1 MAPLPASTAIDRKKF
16 FDAVRK
22 APFPGRLTAEQVA
35 GMEAII
41 GEWMM
46 RGGGDLRW
54 LAYELATTFHET
66 ARTMQPITEYGPKS
80 YFSKYDGRKDLGN
93 TVAGDGYRFRGR
105 GFVQLT
111 GRRNYALASKKVGVD
126 LVGFPDRALEPA
138 VAAAIMFVGMTEGW
152 FTGKKLADYF
162 GARTD
167 WTGAR
172 KIING
177 TDKAA
182 TIAGYARAFH
192 AALTAA

>member
-1 MAPLPASTAIDRKKF
+1 MTAIDRKTF

-22 APFPGRLTAEQVA
+22 APFPGRLAAEQVA

-41 GEWMM
+41 GEWVM

-54 LAYELATTFHET
+54 LAYELGTTFHET
-66 ARTMQPITEYGPKS
+66 ARTMQPITEYGPVS

-93 TVAGDGYRFRGR
+93 TVKGDGYRFRGR

-126 LVGFPDRALEPA
+126 LVTNPDRALEPA
-138 VAAAIMFVGMTEGW
+138 VAAAIMFVGMSEGW

-162 GARTD
+162 GSRAD
-167 WTGAR
+167 WVGAR

-177 TDKAA
+177 TDKAS

-192 AALTAA
+192 AALTAAAT